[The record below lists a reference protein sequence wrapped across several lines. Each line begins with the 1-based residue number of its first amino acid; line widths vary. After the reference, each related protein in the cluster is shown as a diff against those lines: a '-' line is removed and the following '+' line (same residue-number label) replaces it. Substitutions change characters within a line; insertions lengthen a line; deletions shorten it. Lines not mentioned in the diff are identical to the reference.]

1 MKFDVSM
8 TTVLIIGGQGALG
21 SIVAEAMRAR
31 GDLAV
36 LIGGRRAE
44 RREDFRYLDL
54 ARPETIAPAL
64 AGVDFA
70 ISTVADPQFEL
81 ERIAVESGA
90 RSINISS
97 AVLPIGGH
105 VSLHG
110 RGLAIVHA
118 GLAPLGLQALIA
130 KAMIARHPE
139 AARLEVAI
147 CFSARGASGPQ
158 GRAFAYQTLV
168 RRPFEPS
175 REIEFSAPVGRRRC
189 FSAAIPERDILHA
202 LIPEGE
208 AGIFV
213 GFAERTIHLAL
224 GLMRSTGMI
233 RLIPRAMFVGRTAA
247 STPTTATTEPMRQWV
262 AVYDA
267 SGRRLGATVT
277 EGEGDYRTTA
287 LVTGAFLDALLER
300 LKTRKPFGVHSAEKL
315 FDLADVTAHLP
326 AEVRIRESASTP

>member
-1 MKFDVSM
+1 M
-8 TTVLIIGGQGALG
+8 TSVLIIGGQGALG
-21 SIVAEAMRAR
+21 SIVADAMRER

-44 RREDFRYLDL
+44 RRKDFRYVDL
-54 ARPETIAPAL
+54 AKPETIAPAL

-81 ERIAVESGA
+81 ERVVVETGS

-105 VSLHG
+105 VSLRG

-130 KAMIARHPE
+130 KALVGRYPE
-139 AARLEVAI
+139 AARLEVAM

-158 GRAFAYQTLV
+158 GREFAYAALTRL
-168 RRPFEPS
+168 PFEHS
-175 REIEFSAPVGRRRC
+175 REIGFSAPIGRRRC
-189 FSAAIPERDILHA
+189 FSAALPEREILHA

-208 AGIFV
+208 AGVYV
-213 GFAERTIHLAL
+213 GFAEPIIHRALAAL
-224 GLMRSTGMI
+224 RAT
-233 RLIPRAMFVGRTAA
+233 RLIRALPRSLFTGGAA
-247 STPTTATTEPMRQWV
+247 KSAPAIATTEPMRQWV

-267 SGRRLGATVT
+267 SGRRLAATVT
-277 EGEGDYRTTA
+277 EGEGDYRSTA
-287 LVTGAFLDALLER
+287 IVTRAFLDAAIER
-300 LKTRKPFGVHSAEKL
+300 LKTRKPFGVQSAERL
-315 FDLADVTAHLP
+315 FDLADLTAHLS
-326 AEVRIRESASTP
+326 ADLRIRDLA

>member
-1 MKFDVSM
+1 M

-21 SIVAEAMRAR
+21 SIVAEAMRAQ
-31 GDLAV
+31 GDLTV

-81 ERIAVESGA
+81 ERVAVETGA
-90 RSINISS
+90 RSMNISS

-105 VSLHG
+105 VSLRG

-130 KAMIARHPE
+130 KAMIARRPE
-139 AARLEVAI
+139 AARLEVAM

-158 GRAFAYQTLV
+158 GREFAYQTLV

-175 REIEFSAPVGRRRC
+175 REIEFSAPIGRRRC

-202 LIPEGE
+202 LIPEGD
-208 AGIFV
+208 AGVFV
-213 GFAERTIHLAL
+213 GFAERTIHLAVSV
-224 GLMRSTGMI
+224 MRSSGMI
-233 RLIPRAMFVGRTAA
+233 RMIPRAMFVGRAAA
-247 STPTTATTEPMRQWV
+247 SAPAVATTEPMRQWV
-262 AVYDA
+262 AIYDA

-277 EGEGDYRTTA
+277 EGDGDYRTTA
-287 LVTGAFLDALLER
+287 MVTRAFLDALIER

-315 FDLADVTAHLP
+315 FDLADVTPHLP
-326 AEVRIRESASTP
+326 PEVRICELVATP

>member
-1 MKFDVSM
+1 M

-21 SIVAEAMRAR
+21 SIVADAMRAQ

-36 LIGGRRAE
+36 LIGGRRAQ

-81 ERIAVESGA
+81 ERVAVETGA

-105 VSLHG
+105 VSLRG

-130 KAMIARHPE
+130 KSMIAQHPE

-158 GRAFAYQTLV
+158 GREFAYQALT

-175 REIEFSAPVGRRRC
+175 REIEFSVPIGRRRC

-208 AGIFV
+208 AEVFV

-224 GLMRSTGMI
+224 AAMRSTGMI
-233 RLIPRAMFVGRTAA
+233 RMIPRAMFVGRAAA
-247 STPTTATTEPMRQWV
+247 SAPAAATTEPMRQWV

-287 LVTGAFLDALLER
+287 LVTRAFLDVLVER
-300 LKTRKPFGVHSAEKL
+300 LKTRKPFGVHSAEKF
-315 FDLADVTAHLP
+315 FDLAEVTAHLG
-326 AEVRIRESASTP
+326 AEVRIRELAATP

>member
-1 MKFDVSM
+1 
-8 TTVLIIGGQGALG
+8 
-21 SIVAEAMRAR
+21 
-31 GDLAV
+31 
-36 LIGGRRAE
+36 
-44 RREDFRYLDL
+44 
-54 ARPETIAPAL
+54 
-64 AGVDFA
+64 
-70 ISTVADPQFEL
+70 
-81 ERIAVESGA
+81 
-90 RSINISS
+90 
-97 AVLPIGGH
+97 
-105 VSLHG
+105 
-110 RGLAIVHA
+110 
-118 GLAPLGLQALIA
+118 
-130 KAMIARHPE
+130 MIARHPE
-139 AARLEVAI
+139 TARLEVAI

-213 GFAERTIHLAL
+213 GFSERTIHFAL

-233 RLIPRAMFVGRTAA
+233 RLIPRAMFVGRAAA
-247 STPTTATTEPMRQWV
+247 STPADATHEPMRQWV

-287 LVTGAFLDALLER
+287 LVTCAFLDALLER

-315 FDLADVTAHLP
+315 FDLADVTPHLS
-326 AEVRIRESASTP
+326 AEVRIRESAPTP

>member
-1 MKFDVSM
+1 MKFDLSM
-8 TTVLIIGGQGALG
+8 TTVLVIGGQGALG
-21 SIVAEAMRAR
+21 SIVANAMRAR
-31 GDLAV
+31 GDLTV

-81 ERIAVESGA
+81 ERVAVETGA

-105 VSLHG
+105 VSLRG

-130 KAMIARHPE
+130 KAMIARYPG

-158 GRAFAYQTLV
+158 GREFAYQTLV

-175 REIEFSAPVGRRRC
+175 REIEFSAPIGRRRC

-202 LIPEGE
+202 LLPEGE
-208 AGIFV
+208 AGVFV

-224 GLMRSTGMI
+224 GVMRSTGMI
-233 RLIPRAMFVGRTAA
+233 RMIPRAMFVGRAAA
-247 STPTTATTEPMRQWV
+247 SAPAAATTEPTRQWV

-287 LVTGAFLDALLER
+287 IVTRAFLDALIER

-315 FDLADVTAHLP
+315 FDLADVIPHLP
-326 AEVRIRESASTP
+326 PDVRIRELAATP

>member
-31 GDLAV
+31 GDLTV
-36 LIGGRRAE
+36 LIGGRREE
-44 RREDFRYLDL
+44 RREDFRCVDL
-54 ARPETIAPAL
+54 GRPETIAPAL
-64 AGVDFA
+64 SGVDFA

-81 ERIAVESGA
+81 ERVAVEIGA
-90 RSINISS
+90 RSINVSS

-105 VSLHG
+105 VSLRG

-130 KAMIARHPE
+130 KAMIASHAH
-139 AARLEVAI
+139 AARLEVAM

-158 GRAFAYQTLV
+158 GREFAYQVLT

-175 REIEFSAPVGRRRC
+175 RAIEFSAPIGPRRC
-189 FSAAIPERDILHA
+189 FSAAIPEADILHA

-208 AGIFV
+208 AGVFV
-213 GFAERTIHLAL
+213 GFAEPMIHRAL
-224 GLMRSTGMI
+224 GVMRSSGMI
-233 RLIPRAMFVGRTAA
+233 RMIPRAIFVGRAA
-247 STPTTATTEPMRQWV
+247 PSAPVVATTEPMRQWV

-267 SGRRLGATVT
+267 DGRRLGAAVT
-277 EGEGDYRTTA
+277 EGEGDYRATA
-287 LVTGAFLDALLER
+287 IVTRAFLDALIER
-300 LKTRKPFGVHSAEKL
+300 LKTRKPFGVHSAEKF
-315 FDLADVTAHLP
+315 FDLTEVTPYLP
-326 AEVRIRESASTP
+326 AEVRIREIAPTR

>member
-1 MKFDVSM
+1 M

-21 SIVAEAMRAR
+21 SIVAEAIRAR
-31 GDLAV
+31 GDLTV

-44 RREDFRYLDL
+44 RREDFRFVDL
-54 ARPETIAPAL
+54 ERPETIASAL

-81 ERIAVESGA
+81 ERVAVEIGA

-105 VSLHG
+105 VSLRG

-130 KAMIARHPE
+130 KAMIARYPE
-139 AARLEVAI
+139 AARLEVAM

-158 GRAFAYQTLV
+158 GREFAYQALT

-175 REIEFSAPVGRRRC
+175 RTIEFSAPIGRRRC
-189 FSAAIPERDILHA
+189 FSAAIPDGEILHS

-208 AGIFV
+208 AGVFV
-213 GFAERTIHLAL
+213 GFAEPMIHRAL
-224 GLMRSTGMI
+224 GVMRSSGMI
-233 RLIPRAMFVGRTAA
+233 RLIPRAMFVGRAA
-247 STPTTATTEPMRQWV
+247 PSAPAAATTEPMRQWV

-267 SGRRLGATVT
+267 GGGRLGATVT
-277 EGEGDYRTTA
+277 EGEGDYSTTA
-287 LVTGAFLDALLER
+287 LVTRAFLDALIER
-300 LKTRKPFGVHSAEKL
+300 LKTRKPFGVHSAEK
-315 FDLADVTAHLP
+315 FFNLAEVTPYLP
-326 AEVRIRESASTP
+326 AEVSIRELPAKP